1 MTHAVACAAGVCTCA
16 WFGVAVRGIHPHLT
30 SLLAAAQ
37 GPIGA
42 AGAPIGAPIGFPI
55 GLPIGLNRAAL
66 AGRGDRDCIN
76 GTVAALDC
84 GHLEQVLRD

>member
-1 MTHAVACAAGVCTCA
+1 MATMNHAQACAAALCTCA
-16 WFGVAVRGIHPHLT
+16 WVGVAIRGIDPHLA

-37 GPIGA
+37 SPIGA

-55 GLPIGLNRAAL
+55 DLSRAAFG
-66 AGRGDRDCIN
+66 GRGDRDSIN
-76 GTVAALDC
+76 GAVAALDC